1 MKHTAIKINL
11 VISIFI
17 FLIYSVNAL
26 EFSFDGP
33 SSVKIKEEFVVKI
46 YASTSEIYD
55 IKVYVKDKNND
66 VLSEIYDGNW
76 KSAFYFVKESFPS
89 KTEYN
94 ARVTKISNSY
104 ELCVKLR
111 KTGKTTTNE
120 KCSSLDVDQTSSNSP
135 SDSETNPNSES
146 TSKSSESEIVKDS
159 NKEKENNKKDVEKN
173 NNLNEKGE
181 NDNDISKDLDN
192 NTDTSPQIKN
202 QITNNSIQQD
212 NQDNIEEKIF
222 LNKPNKDN
230 LQSPYSISTKED
242 TFRTYLIIAFSLFA
256 VIITI
261 LLAMR
266 KL

>member
-1 MKHTAIKINL
+1 MKHTVIKINL
-11 VISIFI
+11 VISLFI
-17 FLIYSVNAL
+17 FLICSVNAL

-33 SSVKIKEEFVVKI
+33 SSVKLKEEFVVKI

-66 VLSEIYDGNW
+66 VLSEINDGNW

-104 ELCVKLR
+104 DLCVKLR
-111 KTGKTTTNE
+111 KTGKITTNE
-120 KCSSLDVDQTSSNSP
+120 KCSSLNVDQTSSDSL
-135 SDSETNPNSES
+135 SDSEIKSNSNSES
-146 TSKSSESEIVKDS
+146 TSKSSELETVKNS
-159 NKEKENNKKDVEKN
+159 NNKKDIEKENNKN
-173 NNLNEKGE
+173 NNRDEKSE
-181 NDNDISKDLDN
+181 TDKDISKNLDN
-192 NTDTSPQIKN
+192 NVNTSP
-202 QITNNSIQQD
+202 QITNNSNQQN

-222 LNKPNKDN
+222 LNKPNKDK
-230 LQSPYSISTKED
+230 LQSSYSISTKED
-242 TFRTYLIIAFSLFA
+242 TFRTYVIIAFSLFA